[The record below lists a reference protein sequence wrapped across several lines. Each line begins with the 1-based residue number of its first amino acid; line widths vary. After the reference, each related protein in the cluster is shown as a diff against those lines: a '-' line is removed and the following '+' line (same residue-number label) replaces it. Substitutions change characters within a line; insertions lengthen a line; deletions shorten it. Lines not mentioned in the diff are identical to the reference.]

1 MLLYDDA
8 LNLVAN
14 LLPDLLASV
23 HHTVNGVFLSY

>member
-23 HHTVNGVFLSY
+23 HHTVEGVVMCH